1 MKKYVQL
8 FSFTCVAIAAIFIAG
23 NVIKGTTA
31 QATIVKV
38 ESLIAESSVTCSGK
52 VERVSVRSVYPPAP
66 ASVKNVYVE
75 VGDHVEE
82 GETLMDILV
91 TASAS
96 EKEVLQETYAALL
109 SEYTQADLPLA
120 DFSSTEQEE
129 DEQRLSAPIS
139 GQVTAVSI
147 TNQGTLEFGKPAVT
161 IASDE
166 GLQVRLSVNES
177 QISDIQ
183 VGQKAEITGVGF
195 HTCYTGTVKN
205 ISSEA
210 KQVVSTT
217 GQETVVEVIVSVDNP
232 GNDIKPGYTAK
243 AKIITVQNDNVLIAP
258 YEAVRAEED
267 GTEYVL
273 KLKGQRA
280 IKTPVQTEG
289 EFEDG
294 FGVTSGIEEG
304 DQIIINPDTISDGE
318 HVIATQEERVTGDSD
333 A

>member
-8 FSFTCVAIAAIFIAG
+8 IAFTCMAIAAILVAG
-23 NVIKGTTA
+23 SVMKSRTT
-31 QATIVKV
+31 QATVVKV
-38 ESLIAESSVTCSGK
+38 SSLTVESSVTCSGK

-66 ASVKNVYVE
+66 AAVQKVYVE
-75 VGDHVEE
+75 IGDHVED
-82 GETLMDILV
+82 GDPLMDILV

-96 EKEVLQETYAALL
+96 ETEILQETYAALL
-109 SEYTQADLPLA
+109 SEYTQTEIPLS
-120 DFSSTEQEE
+120 DFSSVGQEE
-129 DEQRLSAPIS
+129 DIQQLTAPIS
-139 GQVTAVSI
+139 GEVTAVSI
-147 TNQGTLEFGKPAVT
+147 TNQGTLEFGKPAIT

-183 VGQKAEITGVGF
+183 VGQPAEITGVGF
-195 HTCYTGTVKN
+195 HTCYTGTVKS

-217 GQETVVEVIVSVDNP
+217 GQETVVEVVVSVDNP

-243 AKIITVQNDNVLIAP
+243 AKIITAQNDNVLIAP

-267 GTEYVL
+267 GSEYVL

-280 IKTPVQTEG
+280 VKTPVETDG

-304 DQIIINPDTISDGE
+304 DQIIMNPDSISDGE
-318 HVIATQEERVTGDSD
+318 HVVAQLEKAEGDSH